1 MLDAIR
7 SNTQSFLVKL
17 AFGVIILVFVF
28 WGIGSF
34 TETDSSR
41 VMAQVNGEAIL
52 EPQFYKRYQ
61 RIEQQLMS
69 QGTSHQQLKA
79 QHLGRLVLQNMIA
92 RLLVLQEAKRLGLS
106 ISPLELRRAIEQN
119 PLFLNDKGQLDK
131 ASYERGLNAL
141 RISTVDFEQQMRE
154 ELLYDKMLELVSST
168 VWVDPALAH
177 RRFQFMFE
185 KRILD
190 YIFVPA
196 DDFLNQAVVNED
208 EVKKFYD
215 EHTVNFTIPK
225 KAQITSICLSPDKLV
240 DPKTISL
247 EAAQKWYAA
256 NLTKYTQKEAVRAAH
271 ILVPLNEN
279 ATDDERSKAL
289 SKIREIQT
297 ELSKGKSFAELADA
311 YNQPNAAGPGGDLG
325 WIERG
330 VTVPPFEE
338 AAFSQDA
345 GVVSKDPVST
355 QFGLHLILVHEKRP
369 EKVSS
374 FDEVKEELLKSMAKE
389 EGRDKVSEVGENL
402 LEETLLGKDLDAAAA
417 RYGLK
422 AEKSALLSAD
432 EFVQKMHF
440 TPADAALILSG
451 TPVDTLL
458 QAGDDVL
465 VVRVD
470 SIEKESLKPFETVK
484 AEIEKTLREQ
494 KAQEAAMTKAS
505 ELRKELKN
513 GPVSQE
519 EKAQRHMESTKAV
532 ERSGPVE
539 PFVENQDLSR
549 ACFDAKAGEWLAQV
563 FALKKTDGTRGA
575 GIFHV
580 QAIQQA
586 SEEDWERIQSIMENG
601 AAREA
606 GDSIRSLFIEQL
618 LKRAK
623 ITDVHFEKADRLDG

>member
-41 VMAQVNGEAIL
+41 VMAQVNGEPIL

-79 QHLGRLVLQNMIA
+79 QHFGRLVLQNMIA
-92 RLLVLQEAKRLGLS
+92 RLLVLQEAKRLGLG

-141 RISTVDFEQQMRE
+141 RISTVEF
-154 ELLYDKMLELVSST
+154 ELVSST

-177 RRFQFMFE
+177 KRFQFMFE

-196 DDFLNQAVVNED
+196 QDFLNQAVVNED

-215 EHTVNFTIPK
+215 EHSANFTIPK
-225 KAQITSICLSPDKLV
+225 KAEITSICLSPDKLV

-279 ATDDERSKAL
+279 ATDEERSKAL
-289 SKIREIQT
+289 SKIREIQM

-374 FDEVKEELLKSMAKE
+374 FDEVKEELLKTMAKE

-402 LEETLLGKDLDAAAA
+402 LEDTLLGKDLDVAAA

-470 SIEKESLKPFETVK
+470 RIEKESLKPFETVK

-494 KAQEAAMTKAS
+494 KALETAMTKAS

-519 EKAQRHMESTKAV
+519 EKSQRHMESTKAV
-532 ERSGPVE
+532 ERSGLVE
-539 PFVENQDLSR
+539 PFLENQDLLR

-563 FALKKTDGTRGA
+563 FALKKTDGSRGA
-575 GIFHV
+575 GVFHV

-586 SEEDWERIQSIMENG
+586 SEEDWERIQTIMENG

-618 LKRAK
+618 LKRAN